1 MATDAKFEDS
11 YSMPIRL
18 EAFDYEDLQV
28 VSALCQDSVISGED
42 ISWQPKKGRLTLLL
56 HRFRWEEKSLKP
68 ERVRSLLIINDV
80 RKVSSKAFSVND
92 KKSVYSLMSL
102 KFESFDDL
110 GGRLSII
117 FSKDSMIAASIECLN
132 IKLQDVTRPYQAP
145 SGNKPKHDE

>member
-18 EAFDYEDLQV
+18 EAFDDEDLQV

-56 HRFRWEEKSLKP
+56 NRFRWEEKSLKP

-92 KKSVYSLMSL
+92 KNSVYSLMSL